1 MEEADESVIIRNSPF
16 FYSAGNS
23 KIRQLLKDAM
33 AEYEKHT
40 CIKFVERE
48 NQVDYVEFYY
58 GEG

>member
-1 MEEADESVIIRNSPF
+1 
-16 FYSAGNS
+16 
-23 KIRQLLKDAM
+23 M